1 MTTEQ
6 LKRHI
11 DIQLARM
18 ESKINSILQLVS
30 EQVSDP
36 LSIADLQRRLN
47 DSQQALRQL
56 EYDEFFKN
64 LKQ

>member
-6 LKRHI
+6 LKRHM

-18 ESKINSILQLVS
+18 EGKINSILQLVS

-47 DSQQALRQL
+47 DSQMAMRQL
-56 EYDEFFKN
+56 EYDEFFKQ
-64 LKQ
+64 LKK

>member
-1 MTTEQ
+1 MTIEQ
-6 LKRHI
+6 LSRHI

-18 ESKINSILQLVS
+18 EGKINSILQLVS

-56 EYDEFFKN
+56 EYDDFFKN